1 MVNSRGTFKS
11 SPSNTILSDRR
22 WKSPNKD
29 MPGTYESPSKKS
41 RGQASIDS
49 KGVQSSGGKDQLN
62 MLTIDRV
69 EAMKVLTNKH
79 SKVAK
84 VPIEI
89 KNHFCS
95 HVDPGIS
102 A

>member
-11 SPSNTILSDRR
+11 SPSNAILSDRR

-29 MPGTYESPSKKS
+29 MNATYESPSKKS
-41 RGQASIDS
+41 RGQASIES
-49 KGVQSSGGKDQLN
+49 KDEFKSTEKDRLN

-84 VPIEI
+84 VPIEV